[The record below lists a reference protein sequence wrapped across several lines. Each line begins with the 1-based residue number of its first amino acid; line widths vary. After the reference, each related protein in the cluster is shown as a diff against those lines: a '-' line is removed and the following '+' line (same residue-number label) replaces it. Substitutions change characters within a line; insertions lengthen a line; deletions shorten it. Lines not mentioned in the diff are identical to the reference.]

1 MSSASSQS
9 TSTTNTSSSPIS
21 IKNSLIDNK
30 EKLNDLNDQILN
42 SQQLHQ
48 QQSSHH
54 HHHHHR
60 HQPQRHES
68 TSTRRH
74 DSCSSR
80 DYQSNFNPSHHKSES
95 IMSSDSDIRFT
106 RKKLGDNQR
115 CGCIVITGF
124 LVALLIAGLVLYA
137 ACKYNS
143 FFTPFLFIFNFHLR
157 HFYFLFPFASHYLF
171 NYNNFHSLEITCVVR
186 QKQTFV
192 WKNVCE

>member
-9 TSTTNTSSSPIS
+9 TTTTNTSSSPIS

-74 DSCSSR
+74 DSLSSR

-137 ACKYNS
+137 ACKLI
-143 FFTPFLFIFNFHLR
+143 FFFI
-157 HFYFLFPFASHYLF
+157 S
-171 NYNNFHSLEITCVVR
+171 S
-186 QKQTFV
+186 
-192 WKNVCE
+192 

>member
-9 TSTTNTSSSPIS
+9 TTTTNTSSSPVS

-74 DSCSSR
+74 DSLSSR

-137 ACKYNS
+137 ACKFIYFS
-143 FFTPFLFIFNFHLR
+143 YIFNFHLR
-157 HFYFLFPFASHYLF
+157 HFYFNIFFS
-171 NYNNFHSLEITCVVR
+171 FHSLLIIYLIIII
-186 QKQTFV
+186 FIH
-192 WKNVCE
+192 